1 MTESIDQARRIPAA
15 VNADTRIIVD
25 VTPERAGWQ
34 RCGLRVVHLEP
45 GEHVDLDLEYAECAI
60 LPLAG
65 ACHVDTAGRTFGLHG
80 RTSVFTH
87 VSDWAYVGR
96 DHDGRI
102 TSADGCD
109 IAIAYARCDR
119 HIDPY
124 RIDAGMVPVEV
135 RGSGHSTR
143 QLNNFL
149 APGIADADRLVAVEV
164 LTPRGNWSSWPS
176 HKHDA
181 ELRDSRG
188 ELIEA
193 DLEEIY
199 YYRISSADGSHATR
213 TAAFGMHRTWDSA
226 AGWDMST
233 MVQTDDVVLVP
244 SGYHGPCIAAPEYD
258 MYYLNVL
265 AGEQPERSLAFNDDP
280 DLAWIREQWRLQIPD
295 PRVPFTSEH
304 GPIGPG
310 TRSAFSS
317 QHHARSSS

>member
-1 MTESIDQARRIPAA
+1 MTHAANPARRIPAHA
-15 VNADTRIIVD
+15 HDSSIIVD
-25 VTPERAGWQ
+25 VTPSLAGWD
-34 RCGLRVVHLEP
+34 RCGLRVLHLEP
-45 GEHVDLDLEYAECAI
+45 GEHLDIVLDASECAV

-65 ACHVDTAGRTFGLHG
+65 SCRIDTAGRTFALQG

-87 VSDWAYVGR
+87 VTDWAYVGR
-96 DHDGRI
+96 DHDARI
-102 TSADGCD
+102 SSSDGCD
-109 IAIAYARCDR
+109 VAVAYARCDR

-135 RGSGHSTR
+135 RGAGRSTR

-176 HKHDA
+176 HKHDLEA
-181 ELRDSRG
+181 RGPAG
-188 ELIEA
+188 ELVEA

-199 YYRISSADGSHATR
+199 YYRISSPDGSHATR
-213 TAAFGMHRTWDSA
+213 DAAFGMHRTWDPA
-226 AGWDMST
+226 AGWDVST

-265 AGEQPERSLAFNDDP
+265 AGDQSERSLAFSDDP
-280 DLAWIREQWRLQIPD
+280 KLAWIREQWKLQAPD
-295 PRVPFTSEH
+295 QRVPFTSEH
-304 GPIGPG
+304 GPVGPG
-310 TRSAFSS
+310 TRSSH
-317 QHHARSSS
+317 QHAGSLS